1 MIFKIVEIFNYRE
14 RQCVIVEVDLGTE
27 YLPVSHNGYIRLN
40 DDENDLNIECICDE
54 EITFEDT
61 LKYDEIKDNR
71 TYIGFD
77 TNHANNTKETKT
89 AKYVKMKIKEIV
101 DELDNKVI

>member
-40 DDENDLNIECICDE
+40 DEKEFYGECICDE

-61 LKYDEIKDNR
+61 LEYDEIKDNR

-77 TNHANNTKETKT
+77 TNHANNTEKTKT
-89 AKYVKMKIKEIV
+89 KEYVKMKIKEIV
-101 DELDNKVI
+101 KELNNR